1 MTQIVLPWPLAPI
14 MLPITEWLPK
24 YNWKEMGPNDLTA
37 GLTVFVFLVPQ
48 GMAYSLLAGMPPIY
62 GLYSSIVPLFI
73 YAVLG
78 TSQQLSIG
86 PMAIT
91 SLLLGVTAQSY
102 GFEEESSDYIAIVIN
117 LSLVM
122 GLCMF
127 VLGLLRLGSLAN
139 LISESVLVGF
149 LTASALVIA
158 LNQIKYILGISVP
171 RFTYTVETIYF
182 ILSHLKET
190 NLNAASLG
198 IATMS
203 LLFGVRYWKKTY
215 KTTPERM
222 KNLGFRVL
230 LVFSKMANFLCI
242 IFGSLIAYGIL
253 EGGTY
258 IDIVGHVP
266 SGLKAPQFQS
276 IGLSQTLNLIP
287 AALALSFVAFAGN
300 WAVARKYAAERDY
313 PVDAT
318 QELIAE
324 GLAVVVGSFFNCFA
338 GSGGLARSAVNAESG
353 AMTQLSSLVVAVMM
367 LISVQVLTSL
377 FYYIPMCVLAA
388 VIEISIISMVDFD
401 SMIKAYRVHRSDCLV
416 MSCTFVL
423 TFFVGVTE
431 GLFAGIVLSIAV
443 ILYNSAFPYIAHLG
457 KLPDSA
463 GGAYK
468 DIFRFKVAVQT
479 PGVSIIRM
487 DSTLFFA
494 NAGHFKDI
502 ALQAAQ
508 GQFHSSHAPIRKII
522 IDASCWTDIDLT
534 GVKTLFDL
542 KVAFDKLDITL
553 CIAGA
558 KWKVRDKLRKN
569 GFMSGQAKHYNYF
582 SVQDAMRE
590 VDRSET
596 SSLLSQSDETLGDLE
611 ASPMHSD
618 AESSSPSQQN
628 IAAEGSD
635 KISPARSHQAGAAA
649 LTPPRTVNMQ
659 LSRPAIYPSDT
670 ESPYPSLSPS
680 LSVSP
685 LTPIAPSYAQVVAG
699 MAQDA
704 SQVDDDI
711 ELAVIAG
718 NSRRSPQR
726 GGFMAL
732 SGQDQEH

>member
-1 MTQIVLPWPLAPI
+1 M
-14 MLPITEWLPK
+14 
-24 YNWKEMGPNDLTA
+24 
-37 GLTVFVFLVPQ
+37 FVFLVPQ

-102 GFEEESSDYIAIVIN
+102 GFEEESADYINIVIN
-117 LSLVM
+117 LSLVV

-158 LNQIKYILGISVP
+158 LNQVKYILGISVP
-171 RFTYTVETIYF
+171 RFTYTVETMYY
-182 ILSHLKET
+182 ILTHLDKS
-190 NLNAASLG
+190 NGNAASLG
-198 IATMS
+198 IATM
-203 LLFGVRYWKKTY
+203 LLLYGVRYWKQNY
-215 KTTPERM
+215 KANAERM
-222 KNLGFRVL
+222 KSLAFRAM
-230 LVFSKMANFLCI
+230 LVFSKMSNFLCI

-266 SGLKAPQFQS
+266 SGLKPPQFES
-276 IGLSQTLNLIP
+276 VGLSESIKLIP

-313 PVDAT
+313 HVDAT

-324 GLAVVVGSFFNCFA
+324 GLAVAVGAFFNCFA

-353 AMTQLSSLVVAVMM
+353 ALTQLSSLVVAIMM
-367 LISVQVLTSL
+367 LISVQCLTSL

-401 SMIKAYRVHRSDCLV
+401 SMIKAYKVHRSDCLV
-416 MSCTFVL
+416 MSCTFL
-423 TFFVGVTE
+423 FTFFVGVTE
-431 GLFAGIVLSIAV
+431 GLFAGIFLSIAV
-443 ILYNSAFPYIAHLG
+443 ILYNSAFPYVAHLG
-457 KLPDSA
+457 KLPDSE

-468 DIFRFKVAVQT
+468 DTVRFKVAAQV

-494 NAGHFKDI
+494 NAGHFKEI
-502 ALQAAQ
+502 ALQAAV
-508 GQFHSSHAPIRKII
+508 GKFHNARSPIYKII

-542 KVAFDKLDITL
+542 KVAFDKLNIKM

-569 GFMSGQAKHYNYF
+569 AFMPGQTKHYNYF
-582 SVQDAMRE
+582 SVDDAMCE

-596 SSLLSQSDETLGDLE
+596 SSLLGLHDEVLSDIE
-611 ASPMHSD
+611 ANPMHS
-618 AESSSPSQQN
+618 EVLSSSPHKNN
-628 IAAEGSD
+628 ISAEGLG
-635 KISPARSHQAGAAA
+635 KISSAKNHLAGSAA
-649 LTPPRTVNMQ
+649 LTPSRASAIQP
-659 LSRPAIYPSDT
+659 SRPEIYPSDT
-670 ESPYPSLSPS
+670 ESPYSPLSGP

-685 LTPIAPSYAQVVAG
+685 LTPVSPNASVSAPAG
-699 MAQDA
+699 GAAAGGAARGVAQDA

-711 ELAVIAG
+711 ELMGIEG
-718 NSRRSPQR
+718 NSRHSPQR
-726 GGFMAL
+726 SGFMAL
-732 SGQDQEH
+732 SDQDH